1 MYTTI
6 ELEIQDGIA
15 NIYLNRPAVK
25 NAFNEQMIFE
35 LKDCFTQLNQ
45 NNDVRI
51 IIIRGK
57 GTAFC
62 AGADLHWMKSIRTKD
77 LEANL
82 EESQLLADCLHTIYC
97 CLKPVISIAHGYSMG
112 GANGIISACDIVYTL
127 DTTVF
132 SLSEVKLGLIPSCI
146 APYILKRI
154 GEFAA
159 REIMLTGK
167 RITGKEAMEIGLVNK
182 SFADV
187 DSLEEYLDDTISHL
201 QSGGIEAQKNIK
213 LLIHQIVNHLSLE
226 QARLYTA
233 QMIAETRMTA
243 EAQEGMNAFLE
254 KRTPQWNKNDKD

>member
-35 LKDCFTQLNQ
+35 LKDCFTHLNQ
-45 NNDVRI
+45 NDAVRI
-51 IIIRGK
+51 IIIRGR

-62 AGADLHWMKSIRTKD
+62 AGADLNWMKSIKTKD
-77 LEANL
+77 FAANL
-82 EESQLLADCLHTIYC
+82 EESQLLADCLYTIYRC
-97 CLKPVISIAHGYSMG
+97 PKTVISIVHGYSMG
-112 GANGIISACDIVYTL
+112 GANGILSACDIVYTI
-127 DTTVF
+127 DSTVF
-132 SLSEVKLGLIPSCI
+132 SLSEVKLGLIPACI

-167 RITGKEAMEIGLVNK
+167 RITGKKALAIGLVNK
-182 SFADV
+182 SFLDME
-187 DSLEEYLDDTISHL
+187 SLEDYLTHTIAHL
-201 QSGGIEAQKNIK
+201 KSGGIQAQRTIK
-213 LLIHQIVNHLSLE
+213 MLIHQVVNHLSLDE
-226 QARLYTA
+226 ARVYTA

-243 EAQEGMNAFLE
+243 EAQEGMDAFLE
-254 KRTPQWNKNDKD
+254 KRNPQWNNND